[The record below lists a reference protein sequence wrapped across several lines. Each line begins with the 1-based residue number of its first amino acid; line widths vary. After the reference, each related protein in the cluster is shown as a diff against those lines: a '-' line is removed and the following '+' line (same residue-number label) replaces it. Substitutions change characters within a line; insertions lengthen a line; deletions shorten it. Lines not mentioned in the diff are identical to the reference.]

1 MVYQIKQ
8 YTLDRAAELGLII
21 HLSDNPKYKIEVY
34 DGTTGLFL
42 FYGGDSAYA
51 DYPTYLETHSKTFA
65 DTRRKLYHARHA
77 KEINDVGSR
86 GSVIAYLLW

>member
-1 MVYQIKQ
+1 MVYIIKQ

-21 HLSDNPKYKIEVY
+21 HPSDNPKYKIEVY
-34 DGTTGLFL
+34 DGTTGEFL
-42 FYGGDSAYA
+42 FYGGDSRYN
-51 DYPTYLETHSKTFA
+51 DYPSYLETHTKEFA
-65 DTRRKLYHARHA
+65 NKRRRLYHARHQ